1 MMKKEGKKN
10 PLQSFYICVSL
21 WNRLEVYVLPKL
33 ICWQLMPKVRNEEV
47 GTLGMIS
54 HEDRALMDG
63 IGAYIKE
70 IQEKMDLPLENTRK
84 NLLLQL
90 ENTRRNLPSRRW
102 PSPTM
107 LAPCSWPSQAPE
119 LWEMNYSHSVY
130 NILWYQPE
138 WAMTDIKKLIVIRIK
153 PNTHI
158 TFHLFLYISLK
169 SMRLMIFY
177 IRYMMDFPGEESAC
191 QCRRHRFNPW
201 VGKIPWRRKWQLIP
215 VFLPGKSHG
224 QRSLVGYSPWGCKE
238 ADMT

>member
-21 WNRLEVYVLPKL
+21 WNRLEVYILPKL

-90 ENTRRNLPSRRW
+90 ENTRRNLLSRRW

-107 LAPCSWPSQAPE
+107 LAPWSRLSQLPA
-119 LWEMNYSHSVY
+119 LWEINVYYLRHPVYGILLERLTQTKKKVFLNSWHPHSFS
-130 NILWYQPE
+130 
-138 WAMTDIKKLIVIRIK
+138 A
-153 PNTHI
+153 
-158 TFHLFLYISLK
+158 
-169 SMRLMIFY
+169 
-177 IRYMMDFPGEESAC
+177 PGWLPDPQSVLPSRCRVSAC
-191 QCRRHRFNPW
+191 NRWLAYWFPRGNCEMSKGRYCAL
-201 VGKIPWRRKWQLIP
+201 LISVLSGP
-215 VFLPGKSHG
+215 AVLDT
-224 QRSLVGYSPWGCKE
+224 Q
-238 ADMT
+238 